1 MQSRPPS
8 RLIASELIQLG
19 LPALVLLFGLQLLR
33 VLIPGLAWY
42 LRDTVGVTSAVL
54 GVLGLGTFLL
64 GFLAVPLR
72 RLLGSLV
79 FLRLAVG
86 GLAALRLAEQIIRQ
100 PAADLALSLLGT
112 VLFLLALPASVAQA
126 CATRPQA
133 AAASLAGGW
142 ALGLTLDTALKG
154 FAGTLD
160 LSWWRGPLALLV
172 VLIECG
178 AVVWLLRRAPRP
190 AAGALTQ
197 PSPGAALTLAGLGPL
212 LFLQLMIYQNLGWMA
227 QVAGLTASAALV
239 LAMMGNLVLAAGVWV
254 GLRRPF
260 ALRPLTALLGA
271 VCLALS
277 ATVAGQPTSVFT
289 FNVLIAQFVVG
300 WSLAAIALSAAAP
313 ASDGLGR
320 TAASLTFGLLI
331 FQVLTFAYYV
341 SLDVR
346 LPVQRSDLFTLAAV
360 AFGLAVVRAT
370 TQLTAQPQA
379 RAPSAAAFAGAAL
392 AFLPALAFAL
402 VQPAAVPVA
411 EPGRPPLRILTYNIH
426 SAFNSQG
433 AQDPEAIAGV
443 IEASGADTVA
453 LQEVSRGW
461 LLDGSTDLASF
472 LARRLQMQVL
482 FQGTAD
488 PVWGNALL
496 TRLPILEHGAAP
508 LPLAGTL
515 LPRGYLWASLDA
527 GLPEPLLVIV
537 THLHHV
543 ESEHAPRLAQVPVL
557 LDFWDRRPYTLL
569 LGDLNSE
576 PGYRE
581 MGLLQE
587 AGLLDAWAAAGTGNG
602 LTWPAV
608 DPFERI
614 DWIWHTPDLQPL
626 RAEVLATT
634 ASDHLPLLAEFVAAP

>member
-1 MQSRPPS
+1 MDPQPTPR
-8 RLIASELIQLG
+8 RFAAELVLLG
-19 LPALVLLFGLQLLR
+19 LPALVLLLGLQLLR

-42 LRDTVGVTSAVL
+42 LRDTVGVSPAVL
-54 GVLGLGTFLL
+54 GGLGLGTFLL
-64 GFLAVPLR
+64 GFLAAPLR
-72 RLLGSLV
+72 RAFGPLA
-79 FLRLAVG
+79 FLRLSVG
-86 GLAALRLAEQIIRQ
+86 GLIALRLAEQIVHQ
-100 PAADLALSLLGT
+100 PAADLGLSLLGT
-112 VLFLLALPASVAQA
+112 VLFLFALPATLAHA
-126 CATRPQA
+126 RATRPES
-133 AAASLAGGW
+133 AAASIAGGW

-160 LSWWRGPLALLV
+160 LSWWRGPAALLV

-178 AVVWLLRRAPRP
+178 LLAWLLWRAPR
-190 AAGALTQ
+190 ASAGAPTEAA
-197 PSPGAALTLAGLGPL
+197 SGAALTLAGLGPL
-212 LFLQLMIYQNLGWMA
+212 LFLQLMIYQNPGWMA
-227 QVAGLTASAALV
+227 QVASLTSGAALV
-239 LAMMGNLVLAAGVWV
+239 LAMIGNLVLAAGVWV

-260 ALRPLTALLGA
+260 ALRPLTALLGT

-300 WSLAAIALSAAAP
+300 WSLAAVALAAGGPSSA
-313 ASDGLGR
+313 GFGR
-320 TAASLTFGLLI
+320 TAASLTLGLLV
-331 FQVLTFAYYV
+331 FQMLTFAYYV

-346 LPVQRSDLFTLAAV
+346 LPVQRTDLFTLAAV
-360 AFGLAVVRAT
+360 AFGLAVLRAT
-370 TQLTAQPQA
+370 TQLTAQPLA
-379 RAPSAAAFAGAAL
+379 RASAAAAFVGVSL
-392 AFLPALAFAL
+392 AFLLTLVFAVL
-402 VQPAAVPVA
+402 PPAASPAVL
-411 EPGRPPLRILTYNIH
+411 PGRPPLRILTYNIH
-426 SAFNSQG
+426 SAYNSQG

-461 LLDGSTDLASF
+461 LLNGSTDLAAF

-496 TRLPILEHGAAP
+496 TRLPILEQGAAP

-515 LPRGYLWASLDA
+515 LPRGYLWATLDA

-557 LDFWDRRPYTLL
+557 LDFWDGRPYTVLV
-569 LGDLNSE
+569 GDLNSE

-581 MGLLQE
+581 MELLRE
-587 AGLLDAWAAAGTGNG
+587 AGLLDAWAATGTGEG

-614 DWIWHTPDLQPL
+614 DWIWHTPDLRPL
-626 RAEVLATT
+626 KAQVLSST
-634 ASDHLPLLAEFVAAP
+634 ASDHLPLLAEFEASP